1 MAQELEELKIA
12 WLGLRARV
20 EQLAAE
26 RQQYLEF
33 FENAAEAYVVTA
45 LDGCIVEANGA
56 AVDVLQR
63 RKKFLRGK
71 PLAVFIALDRRTEF
85 RQRLAR
91 IVGREPGAEP
101 SWRTVFAT
109 GGERVEVGLT
119 ARVIEQP
126 GGGICWRLAAMQ

>member
-1 MAQELEELKIA
+1 MTQELEELRIA
-12 WLGLRARV
+12 WLGLKTRV
-20 EQLAAE
+20 DQLATE

-45 LDGCIVEANGA
+45 PDGCIVEANGA

-63 RKKFLRGK
+63 RKNYLRGK
-71 PLAVFIALDRRTEF
+71 PLVVFVALDRRAEF
-85 RQRLAR
+85 RDRLAR
-91 IVGREPGAEP
+91 IGTER

-109 GGERVEVGLT
+109 GGERFEVGLT

-126 GGGICWRLAAMQ
+126 GGGICWRLERVQ